1 MPTSRRK
8 PSSTARASSA
18 RSPRAAGRSADPG
31 PAERARTASVADEIV
46 LTGPPGRLHATV
58 SVENAVSERVSVRG
72 AVLHRSGQEP
82 VAGLA
87 TALISPGATASVPV
101 SVSLSRTTPPG
112 ELEAELEVG
121 GTRRPVRVLV
131 EPELDLHLSP
141 SRVLAAPGR
150 QRLPLTLVN
159 HGNVDI
165 PLAALT
171 RARTDDGG
179 PDPGPDVSLTV
190 LDPTTVEPG
199 AIVSVAADLTVPDDL
214 DPTRRHVAR
223 IPVGTADLEVVVLPR
238 TASEEL
244 S

>member
-8 PSSTARASSA
+8 ATSSK
-18 RSPRAAGRSADPG
+18 PAADRETVAGAAAD
-31 PAERARTASVADEIV
+31 RARTGSAADQIV
-46 LTGPPGRLHATV
+46 LAGPPGRLHATV

-72 AVLHRSGQEP
+72 AVLHRSGRDP
-82 VAGLA
+82 VAGTA

-101 SVSLSRTTPPG
+101 SVSLDRTTPPG
-112 ELEAELEVG
+112 EVAAELELG

-141 SRVLAAPGR
+141 HRVLATVGR
-150 QRLPLTLVN
+150 QRVPLTLVN

-165 PLAALT
+165 PLAPLS

-179 PDPGPDVSLTV
+179 PDPGPDISLTV

-199 AIVSVAADLTVPDDL
+199 AIVSVAAELTVPEEL

-238 TASEEL
+238 TAPEEP